1 MMPKRC
7 VYLDNNATTFLHDEV
22 KKEMSK
28 AMDIFGNPS
37 SLHYMGRES
46 KSHIESSRE
55 IIAKSINAMPEEIIF
70 ASNGSE
76 ANNTILNIFTSK
88 NEKIITSSIEH
99 PSIFDT
105 LNNYNKKT
113 NNCFF
118 CPVDKN
124 GLIDICELE
133 KLLKNN
139 KISLVSIMMANN
151 EIGTIQNIEKIT
163 HITHQ
168 YGAYVHTDAVQSFG
182 KIPVDVKNLNVD
194 YLTIS
199 SHKIYGPKGIAAIYI
214 KNSSPFIPF
223 ITGGHQEENRRAGT
237 ENILGI
243 IGFSKACEIASNTIS
258 KNYSTYLSLKLL
270 LKEKIKENIKDVHF
284 NADITNSLPNT
295 LNVSFEGVEGESIL
309 LYLDNE
315 NIYVSTGS
323 ACSSRTLDISHVLK
337 AIGLSHNLAHGSIRF
352 SIGINTTKEDIDYV
366 IHHLINVIAKLRKM
380 STVYSEV

>member
-1 MMPKRC
+1 MIPKRY

-28 AMDIFGNPS
+28 AMDVFGNPS
-37 SLHYMGRES
+37 SLHYMGR
-46 KSHIESSRE
+46 KSRSYIESSRE
-55 IIAKSINAMPEEIIF
+55 IISKSLNALPEEIIF

-88 NEKIITSSIEH
+88 NEKIITSTIEH

-105 LNNYNKKT
+105 LNKYNKKT
-113 NNCFF
+113 DNCFF

-124 GLIDICELE
+124 GQIDFYELE
-133 KLLKNN
+133 KSLKSN

-151 EIGTIQNIEKIT
+151 EIGTIQDIKKIA
-163 HITHQ
+163 HIAHQ

-182 KIPVDVKNLNVD
+182 KIPVDVKELNVD

-199 SHKIYGPKGIAAIYI
+199 SHKIYGPKGIAAIYV
-214 KNSSPFIPF
+214 KKSSPFIPL

-243 IGFSKACEIASNTIS
+243 IGFAKACEIATNSIRE
-258 KNYSTYLSLKLL
+258 NYYYYLNLKKLL
-270 LKEKIKENIKDVHF
+270 KQKIIKNIKDVHF
-284 NADITNSLPNT
+284 NADIENSLPNT
-295 LNVSFEGVEGESIL
+295 LNVSFEGVEGESTL
-309 LYLDNE
+309 LYLDHE

-323 ACSSRTLDISHVLK
+323 ACSSRSLDISHVLK
-337 AIGLSHNLAHGSIRF
+337 AIGLSHGLAHGSIRF

-366 IHHLINVIAKLRKM
+366 VVHLINVIKKLRKM